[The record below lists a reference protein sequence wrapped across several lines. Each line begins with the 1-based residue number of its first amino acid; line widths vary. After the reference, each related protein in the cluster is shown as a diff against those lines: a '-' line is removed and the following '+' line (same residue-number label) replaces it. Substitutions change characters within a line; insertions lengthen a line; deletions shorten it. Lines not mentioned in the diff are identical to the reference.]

1 MAPAHPQGV
10 KISLDKPLSR
20 RHPSDKIRINKDSKS
35 MRSEPPMGNRTIDP
49 PSGPVSLKTL
59 AAYLKLDPTTVS
71 VVLNEVP
78 GRSIPEATR
87 ERIRK
92 AALKFNY
99 QPSFLARSLR
109 NRRTMT
115 IGILVPVLADGY
127 HAEVM
132 TGIGD
137 SLLEEKYFYFIAHHR
152 HRADLI
158 EQYPRM
164 LISRGAEGLITIDTN
179 LVDNLPLPVV
189 AIAGHRRMSGVTN
202 VVLDNHRAAELS
214 LRHLYDLGH
223 RTIAFMRGQPYSS
236 DSDARWQGIVQVAQD
251 LGLIIRPEL
260 TIQLKKDLTSPE
272 LGYPVVKQLLTHHR
286 DFTAF
291 LSFNDIAAIGCIRA
305 LHDVGLRVPQD
316 VSVVGFDDIKEAA
329 FQTPSL
335 TTIRQPLHQ
344 MGALA
349 VQTLLQQLRPSGN
362 QDHEQIAV
370 APELIVRES
379 TGPARKKLS
388 GIGHSNS
395 HRVKRS

>member
-1 MAPAHPQGV
+1 
-10 KISLDKPLSR
+10 
-20 RHPSDKIRINKDSKS
+20 
-35 MRSEPPMGNRTIDP
+35 MGKRTFDP

-59 AAYLKLDPTTVS
+59 AAYLKLDPATVS
-71 VVLNEVP
+71 VVLNDVP

-152 HRADLI
+152 HRPDLI
-158 EQYPRM
+158 QQYPRM

-189 AIAGHRRMSGVTN
+189 AIAGHRRVSGVTN

-251 LGLIIRPEL
+251 LGLVIRPEL

-272 LGYPVVKQLLTHHR
+272 LGYPVVKQLLTLHR
-286 DFTAF
+286 SFTAF

-349 VQTLLQQLRPSGN
+349 VRTLLQQLRPSAN
-362 QDHEQIAV
+362 QDLPQIAV

-379 TGPARKKLS
+379 TGPVRKRLTGKAHTS
-388 GIGHSNS
+388 
-395 HRVKRS
+395 

>member
-1 MAPAHPQGV
+1 MG
-10 KISLDKPLSR
+10 KRS
-20 RHPSDKIRINKDSKS
+20 SDDSQL
-35 MRSEPPMGNRTIDP
+35 
-49 PSGPVSLKTL
+49 SGPVSLKTL
-59 AAYLKLDPTTVS
+59 AAYLGLDPTTVS

-152 HRADLI
+152 HRSDLI
-158 EQYPRM
+158 AQYPRM
-164 LISRGAEGLITIDTN
+164 LISRGAEGLIAIDTN
-179 LVDNLPLPVV
+179 LVDKLPLPVV
-189 AIAGHRRMSGVTN
+189 AIAGHRRVSGVTN
-202 VVLDNHRAAELS
+202 VVLDHHRAAELS

-223 RTIAFMRGQPYSS
+223 RTMAFMRGQPYSS

-251 LGLIIRPEL
+251 LGLSIRPEL
-260 TIQLKKDLTSPE
+260 TIQLEKDLTSPE
-272 LGYPVVKQLLTHHR
+272 LGYPVVKHLLDRHR
-286 DFTAF
+286 SFTAF

-349 VQTLLQQLRPSGN
+349 VQTLLEQLGPSKANG
-362 QDHEQIAV
+362 HSEISV
-370 APELIVRES
+370 EPELIVRES
-379 TGPARKKLS
+379 TGPARRTVHKMS
-388 GIGHSNS
+388 AASVGQRTS
-395 HRVKRS
+395 

>member
-1 MAPAHPQGV
+1 
-10 KISLDKPLSR
+10 
-20 RHPSDKIRINKDSKS
+20 
-35 MRSEPPMGNRTIDP
+35 MGTTRGMTRAKRTLETS
-49 PSGPVSLKTL
+49 SGPVSLKTL
-59 AAYLKLDPTTVS
+59 AAYLGLDPTTIS

-152 HRADLI
+152 HRPDLI

-179 LVDNLPLPVV
+179 LVDKLPLPVV
-189 AIAGHRRMSGVTN
+189 AIAGHRCMEGVTN
-202 VVLDNHRAAELS
+202 VVLDHHRAAELS

-272 LGYPVVKQLLTHHR
+272 LGYPVVKELLTLHR
-286 DFTAF
+286 SFTAF
-291 LSFNDIAAIGCIRA
+291 LSFNDIAAIGAIRA

-349 VQTLLQQLRPSGN
+349 VELLLKQMGPSDTKGPL
-362 QDHEQIAV
+362 EVAV
-370 APELIVRES
+370 EPELIVRES
-379 TGPARKKLS
+379 TGPLRQKTIRATQSRRT
-388 GIGHSNS
+388 N
-395 HRVKRS
+395 V

>member
-1 MAPAHPQGV
+1 MAKRKQ
-10 KISLDKPLSR
+10 D
-20 RHPSDKIRINKDSKS
+20 DSKADG
-35 MRSEPPMGNRTIDP
+35 R
-49 PSGPVSLKTL
+49 VSLKTL
-59 AAYLKLDPTTVS
+59 AAYLNLDPTTIS
-71 VVLNEVP
+71 VVLNDVP

-87 ERIRK
+87 DRIRK

-137 SLLEEKYFYFIAHHR
+137 RLLDEKYFYFIAHHR
-152 HRADLI
+152 HRPDLI
-158 EQYPRM
+158 EEYPRM
-164 LISRGAEGLITIDTN
+164 LISRGAEGLISIDTN
-179 LVDNLPLPVV
+179 LVHKLPLPVV
-189 AIAGHRRMSGVTN
+189 AIAGHRRVGGVTN
-202 VVLDNHRAAELS
+202 VVLDHHRAAELS

-236 DSDARWQGIVQVAQD
+236 DSDARWQGMVKVAQD

-260 TIQLKKDLTSPE
+260 TIQLTKDLTSPE

-286 DFTAF
+286 NFTAF

-305 LHDVGLRVPQD
+305 LHDVGLRVPED

-335 TTIRQPLHQ
+335 TTIHQPLHQ

-349 VQTLLQQLRPSGN
+349 VQTLLQQLGPAKANGRS
-362 QDHEQIAV
+362 EISV

-379 TGPARKKLS
+379 TGPVRRAVRKKS
-388 GIGHSNS
+388 AASVGQ
-395 HRVKRS
+395 KTT

>member
-1 MAPAHPQGV
+1 MG
-10 KISLDKPLSR
+10 KRTRD
-20 RHPSDKIRINKDSKS
+20 DSQ
-35 MRSEPPMGNRTIDP
+35 

-59 AAYLKLDPTTVS
+59 AAYLDLDPTTIS
-71 VVLNEVP
+71 VVLNQVP
-78 GRSIPEATR
+78 GRSIPETTR

-164 LISRGAEGLITIDTN
+164 LMSRGAEGLITIDTN
-179 LVDNLPLPVV
+179 LMDKPPLPVV
-189 AIAGHRRMSGVTN
+189 AIAGHQRVSGVTH
-202 VVLDNHRAAELS
+202 VVLDHHRAAELS

-236 DSDARWQGIVQVAQD
+236 DSDARWQSIVQVAQN
-251 LGLIIRPEL
+251 LGLSIRPEL

-272 LGYPVVKQLLTHHR
+272 LGYPVVKQLLAHHR
-286 DFTAF
+286 SFTAF

-305 LHDVGLRVPQD
+305 LHDVGLRVPED

-349 VQTLLQQLRPSGN
+349 VRTLLQQLGGTNGN
-362 QDHEQIAV
+362 GPPQIAV
-370 APELIVRES
+370 EPELIIRES
-379 TGPARKKLS
+379 TGPSRKTPRRTAK
-388 GIGHSNS
+388 N
-395 HRVKRS
+395 R

>member
-1 MAPAHPQGV
+1 MG
-10 KISLDKPLSR
+10 KTS
-20 RHPSDKIRINKDSKS
+20 NDSQL
-35 MRSEPPMGNRTIDP
+35 
-49 PSGPVSLKTL
+49 SGPVSLKTL
-59 AAYLKLDPTTVS
+59 AAYLGLDPTTVS

-92 AALKFNY
+92 AAVKFNY

-152 HRADLI
+152 HRSDLI
-158 EQYPRM
+158 AQYPRM
-164 LISRGAEGLITIDTN
+164 LMSRGAEGLITIDTN
-179 LVDNLPLPVV
+179 LVDKLPLPVV
-189 AIAGHRRMSGVTN
+189 AIAGHRRVNGVTN
-202 VVLDNHRAAELS
+202 VVLDHHRAAELS

-236 DSDARWQGIVQVAQD
+236 DSDARWQGIVRVAQD
-251 LGLIIRPEL
+251 LGLTMQPEL
-260 TIQLKKDLTSPE
+260 TIQLEKDLTSPE
-272 LGYPVVKQLLTHHR
+272 LGYPVVKHLLDHHR
-286 DFTAF
+286 SFTAF

-349 VQTLLQQLRPSGN
+349 VQALLEQLGPAKANGRS
-362 QDHEQIAV
+362 EISV

-379 TGPARKKLS
+379 TGPVRRAVRKKS
-388 GIGHSNS
+388 AASVGQ
-395 HRVKRS
+395 KTT

>member
-1 MAPAHPQGV
+1 MGKRTRA
-10 KISLDKPLSR
+10 
-20 RHPSDKIRINKDSKS
+20 DSQ
-35 MRSEPPMGNRTIDP
+35 

-59 AAYLKLDPTTVS
+59 AAYLNLDPTTIS

-99 QPSFLARSLR
+99 HPSFLARSLR

-127 HAEVM
+127 HAEVRP
-132 TGIGD
+132 GIGD

-179 LVDNLPLPVV
+179 LVDKLPLPVV
-189 AIAGHRRMSGVTN
+189 AIAGHRRVSGVTN

-236 DSDARWQGIVQVAQD
+236 DSDARWQGMVEVARD
-251 LGLIIRPEL
+251 LGLSIRPEM
-260 TIQLKKDLTSPE
+260 TIQLEKDLTSPE
-272 LGYPVVKQLLTHHR
+272 LGYPVVEQLLAHHR
-286 DFTAF
+286 RFTAVI
-291 LSFNDIAAIGCIRA
+291 SFNDIAAIGCIRA
-305 LHDVGLRVPQD
+305 LHDSGLRVPQD

-349 VQTLLQQLRPSGN
+349 VQTLLEQLRPSGAR
-362 QDHEQIAV
+362 ECSQIAV
-370 APELIVRES
+370 EPELIIRES
-379 TGPARKKLS
+379 TGPLRTRLRT
-388 GIGHSNS
+388 
-395 HRVKRS
+395 RVRRA

>member
-1 MAPAHPQGV
+1 MAKRNDRPPA
-10 KISLDKPLSR
+10 
-20 RHPSDKIRINKDSKS
+20 
-35 MRSEPPMGNRTIDP
+35 
-49 PSGPVSLKTL
+49 GPVSLKTL
-59 AAYLKLDPTTVS
+59 AAYLNLDPTTVS
-71 VVLNEVP
+71 VVLNQVP

-99 QPSFLARSLR
+99 QPSFLAQSLR

-152 HRADLI
+152 HRRDLI

-164 LISRGAEGLITIDTN
+164 LMSRGAEGLITIDTN
-179 LVDNLPLPVV
+179 LIGKLPLPVV
-189 AIAGHRRMSGVTN
+189 AIAGHQRGNGVTN
-202 VVLDNHRAAELS
+202 VVLDHHRAAELS

-236 DSDARWQGIVQVAQD
+236 DSEARWQGIVEVAKD
-251 LGLIIRPEL
+251 LGLVIRPEL
-260 TIQLKKDLTSPE
+260 TIQLEKDLTSPE
-272 LGYPVVKQLLTHHR
+272 LGYPVVKHLLTQHR
-286 DFTAF
+286 NFTAF
-291 LSFNDIAAIGCIRA
+291 VSFNDIAAIGCIRA
-305 LHDVGLRVPQD
+305 LHDIGLRVPQD

-335 TTIRQPLHQ
+335 TTIRQPLHE

-349 VQTLLQQLRPSGN
+349 VRSLLQQLRPAGN
-362 QDHEQIAV
+362 REHPQIAV

-379 TGPARKKLS
+379 TGPSRKKPS
-388 GIGHSNS
+388 RNRADKAIG
-395 HRVKRS
+395 

>member
-1 MAPAHPQGV
+1 MAKRARD
-10 KISLDKPLSR
+10 KDKPA
-20 RHPSDKIRINKDSKS
+20 
-35 MRSEPPMGNRTIDP
+35 
-49 PSGPVSLKTL
+49 GPASLKTL
-59 AAYLKLDPTTVS
+59 AAYLNLDPTTVS
-71 VVLNEVP
+71 VVLNRVP

-87 ERIRK
+87 ERIRQ
-92 AALKFNY
+92 AAIKFNY
-99 QPSFLARSLR
+99 EPSFVARSLR

-137 SLLEEKYFYFIAHHR
+137 TLLEEKYFYFIAHHR

-179 LVDNLPLPVV
+179 LQEKLPLPVV
-189 AIAGHRRMSGVTN
+189 AIAGHRQMSGVTN
-202 VVLDNHRAAELS
+202 VALDHHRAAELS

-223 RTIAFMRGQPYSS
+223 RSIAFMRGQPYSS
-236 DSDARWQGIVQVAQD
+236 DSDARWQGIVQVAQG
-251 LGLIIRPEL
+251 LGLPIQPEM
-260 TIQLKKDLTSPE
+260 TIQLEKDLTSPE
-272 LGYPVVKQLLTHHR
+272 LGYPLVRQLLAHQQN
-286 DFTAF
+286 FTAV

-349 VQTLLQQLRPSGN
+349 VQTLLDQLHPSRGR
-362 QDHEQIAV
+362 ESMQIAV

-379 TGPARKKLS
+379 TGPSRRGARKR
-388 GIGHSNS
+388 S
-395 HRVKRS
+395 HGRLDGR